1 MKLNGLQKQYIK
13 KNIHQYSL
21 PNIAERLN
29 VSENEIKEYLKE
41 KWGNERYQRFFDK
54 DTSKNTKVKLL
65 GNTGSIING
74 IKEFNFKKWIVD
86 NAPYI
91 TALVFI
97 TFIVFANGLANDF
110 ISDDWGAISR
120 NPDLNNFGFVVD
132 HPFTILRPLMYFVT
146 YKLFGLVSWPYRL
159 PNVLFHIAA
168 VITLFW
174 LLTLMSNKIVAFL
187 TSILFAVHP
196 ITTEAVTWI
205 SGGIYVMY
213 GYFILLSLV
222 GYLLAMKDKK
232 YLYISMISYMAA
244 VSSSEKALAFF
255 PLLILFEFTF
265 FDLKKNWRKLLPYLI
280 VSLIWGSMFG
290 LRISGRQQSL
300 VSANY
305 QTPGLDN
312 PFVQI
317 PSAISSYIQLLFWP
331 DALTLYH
338 TELSFGFLEFSIR
351 LITTLIF
358 FGLILYSYRK
368 NKFIFFWLSFFVITL
383 SPTLTPLKIAWTV
396 AERYVYI
403 GSIGIFF
410 VIAYCVYKLS
420 QQKKLKVMTYSVF
433 IFLILALMIRTVL
446 RNMDWHDQDSLWVA
460 TAKYSPSSYFNHN
473 NLGDMYERHGNLPMA
488 EKEFQT
494 AIELNPLYADAWH
507 NLGNVY
513 REWNKPDLA
522 LKSYERALQI
532 NPNIWQSYQN
542 IAAVLYSQKQL
553 DKAEMFMKKAIQLNP
568 NESAI
573 YSNLAIIYIGEK
585 KYDDAKQ
592 MCMKALQIN
601 PQNETAKN
609 LLIQLTK

>member
-265 FDLKKNWRKLLPYLI
+265 FDLKKN
-280 VSLIWGSMFG
+280 
-290 LRISGRQQSL
+290 
-300 VSANY
+300 
-305 QTPGLDN
+305 
-312 PFVQI
+312 
-317 PSAISSYIQLLFWP
+317 
-331 DALTLYH
+331 
-338 TELSFGFLEFSIR
+338 
-351 LITTLIF
+351 
-358 FGLILYSYRK
+358 IL
-368 NKFIFFWLSFFVITL
+368 
-383 SPTLTPLKIAWTV
+383 
-396 AERYVYI
+396 
-403 GSIGIFF
+403 
-410 VIAYCVYKLS
+410 
-420 QQKKLKVMTYSVF
+420 
-433 IFLILALMIRTVL
+433 
-446 RNMDWHDQDSLWVA
+446 
-460 TAKYSPSSYFNHN
+460 
-473 NLGDMYERHGNLPMA
+473 
-488 EKEFQT
+488 
-494 AIELNPLYADAWH
+494 
-507 NLGNVY
+507 
-513 REWNKPDLA
+513 
-522 LKSYERALQI
+522 
-532 NPNIWQSYQN
+532 
-542 IAAVLYSQKQL
+542 
-553 DKAEMFMKKAIQLNP
+553 
-568 NESAI
+568 
-573 YSNLAIIYIGEK
+573 
-585 KYDDAKQ
+585 
-592 MCMKALQIN
+592 
-601 PQNETAKN
+601 
-609 LLIQLTK
+609 

>member
-1 MKLNGLQKQYIK
+1 MKLNGLQKQFIK
-13 KNIHQYSL
+13 KNIHKDSIVD
-21 PNIAERLN
+21 IAKRLN
-29 VSENEIKEYLKE
+29 VSENEIKEYLKD
-41 KWGNERYQRFFDK
+41 KWGKERYQRFFDK
-54 DTSKNTKVKLL
+54 DYSKKTKERVLL
-65 GNTGSIING
+65 NSTSIINT
-74 IKEFNFKKWIVD
+74 IKEFNFKKLIVD
-86 NAPYI
+86 YAPYI
-91 TALVFI
+91 TVLVFI

-120 NPDLNNFGFVVD
+120 NPDLNNFGFVID

-159 PNVLFHIAA
+159 PNLLFHIAA

-174 LLTLMSNKIVAFL
+174 LLTLMTNKIVAFL

-196 ITTEAVTWI
+196 ITTESVTWI

-222 GYLLAMKDKK
+222 GYMLAMKDKK
-232 YLYISMISYMAA
+232 YMYISVISYMAA

-255 PLLILFEFTF
+255 PLLVVFEYAF
-265 FDLKKNWRKLLPYLI
+265 FDLKKNWRRLLPYLI
-280 VSLIWGSMFG
+280 VSLVWGSMFG
-290 LRISGRQQSL
+290 LRITGRQQAL

-317 PSAISSYIQLLFWP
+317 PSAISSYIQLIVWP

-338 TELSFGFLEFSIR
+338 TELSFGPLEFSIR
-351 LITTLIF
+351 AITTLIF
-358 FGLILYSYRK
+358 FGLIIYSYKK
-368 NKFIFFWLSFFVITL
+368 NKVIFFWLTFFVITL
-383 SPTLTPLKIAWTV
+383 LPTLTPLKIAWTV

-403 GSIGIFF
+403 GSVGIFF
-410 VIAYCVYKLS
+410 VIAYCFYRLS
-420 QQKKLKVMTYSVF
+420 LRKNLKYVAYAIFSV
-433 IFLILALMIRTVL
+433 IIISLMIRTIL

-542 IAAVLYSQKQL
+542 MAAIFYTQKQFA
-553 DKAEMFMKKAIQLNP
+553 KAELYMKKSIQLNP
-568 NESAI
+568 TESAV
-573 YSNLAIIYIGEK
+573 YANLAIIYVAEK
-585 KYDDAKQ
+585 KYQEAKD
-592 MCMKALQIN
+592 MSMKALQLN
-601 PQNETAKN
+601 PQNEAAKN
-609 LLIQLTK
+609 LLMQLTK